1 MSAGATTTQPTC
13 PRCGADG
20 QGAAWCPSC
29 GLNLRTRPAGA
40 APAAAEQPA
49 APSPPRPRPEAP
61 PRTPS
66 QPPQRPLYEDEG
78 RRPGVVALVAVLGV
92 LAVGGIVFGVL
103 ALTGDDDG
111 SGPAG
116 PTATATPAERT
127 ATPEEPA
134 PVASTVDEAA
144 MTDVLVSYQD
154 AYSAEDSDALA
165 SLLAS
170 DLVRQ
175 NADEPPQD
183 VDEALATYEEQ
194 FAALSNPTYLL
205 SNVEF
210 TEGEGEGFA
219 SGTYEIVHDAGSAS
233 GQIAFHFVGTDDG
246 LLIDEIAVEPN
257 E

>member
-1 MSAGATTTQPTC
+1 MTTGATTTQPTC

-29 GLNLRTRPAGA
+29 GLNLRARPAGA
-40 APAAAEQPA
+40 PPEQPA
-49 APSPPRPRPEAP
+49 APSPRSPQPEPP
-61 PRTPS
+61 PRAPS
-66 QPPQRPLYEDEG
+66 RPPQRPVYEDEG

-92 LAVGGIVFGVL
+92 LAVGGIVFGIL
-103 ALTGDDDG
+103 ALTGGDDG
-111 SGPAG
+111 PGTAA
-116 PTATATPAERT
+116 PTATATSAEPT
-127 ATPEEPA
+127 ATAEEPA
-134 PVASTVDEAA
+134 PVASVVDEAA

-165 SLLAS
+165 SLFAS
-170 DLVRQ
+170 DLERR

-194 FAALSNPTYLL
+194 FAGLSNPTYLL

-210 TEGEGEGFA
+210 TEGEREGFA
-219 SGTYEIVHDAGSAS
+219 SGMYEIVHDAGSAS
-233 GQIAFHFVGTDDG
+233 GQIGFHFVGTDDG

>member
-1 MSAGATTTQPTC
+1 MSAGATTTQPAC

-20 QGAAWCPSC
+20 HGAAWCPSC

-40 APAAAEQPA
+40 APAAAEQPD
-49 APSPPRPRPEAP
+49 APSPPRAQPEAP
-61 PRTPS
+61 PRAPLR
-66 QPPQRPLYEDEG
+66 PPQRSLEDEG
-78 RRPGVVALVAVLGV
+78 RRPSVVALIAVLGV

-111 SGPAG
+111 PGTAA
-116 PTATATPAERT
+116 PTATATPAEPT
-127 ATPEEPA
+127 ATPEVPA
-134 PVASTVDEAA
+134 LAASTVDEAA

-165 SLLAS
+165 SLFAT
-170 DLVRQ
+170 DLVRL

-183 VDEALATYEEQ
+183 VHEALATYDEQ
-194 FAALSNPTYLL
+194 FASLSNPTYRL

-210 TEGEGEGFA
+210 TEGEGEGSA

-233 GQIAFHFVGTDDG
+233 GGIAFNFVRTDDG
-246 LLIDEIAVEPN
+246 LLIDTIAVEPI